1 MARQTKIELLIR
13 RGDDEGFE
21 LTEIPS
27 ALAYL
32 RYRPQRLAADQLEL
46 AQLPPGVDRR
56 VSWVLKNRTTERHLL
71 MTDQERFLWE
81 RMDGRTSLQDI
92 ATAYVLRYGA
102 FDFHLIPTLIAKLR
116 QADLLTLRPASRLR
130 EVLARNSKNPAVHVV
145 EAMLKGIEKLTVKS
159 RQVDRMVGGLYR
171 WGGFLLFSPLALM
184 AGVLL
189 SGVGIV
195 GALRLWPHA
204 AELAAPL
211 GSRPLL
217 MLLSVKLLL
226 FATMAVHQL
235 LHALAC
241 VHYGRRVQEF
251 GFTMLYGFV
260 PTFYA
265 DVTDIFMATRR
276 ARIVTAVA
284 GPLLHLYLGG
294 LWLWA
299 ASQMAPG
306 FLQSFT
312 AASGLVQWQAFLV
325 SLYPFC
331 FLEMDGYHVLVDL
344 LGLPTLKHD
353 AWRFVRHELWGRL
366 TGGLSLDRRETIWV
380 GYVFLSA
387 LSILAF
393 VLSHFWGAARVRG

>member
-1 MARQTKIELLIR
+1 
-13 RGDDEGFE
+13 
-21 LTEIPS
+21 
-27 ALAYL
+27 
-32 RYRPQRLAADQLEL
+32 
-46 AQLPPGVDRR
+46 
-56 VSWVLKNRTTERHLL
+56 
-71 MTDQERFLWE
+71 
-81 RMDGRTSLQDI
+81 
-92 ATAYVLRYGA
+92 
-102 FDFHLIPTLIAKLR
+102 
-116 QADLLTLRPASRLR
+116 
-130 EVLARNSKNPAVHVV
+130 
-145 EAMLKGIEKLTVKS
+145 
-159 RQVDRMVGGLYR
+159 
-171 WGGFLLFSPLALM
+171 
-184 AGVLL
+184 
-189 SGVGIV
+189 
-195 GALRLWPHA
+195 
-204 AELAAPL
+204 
-211 GSRPLL
+211 
-217 MLLSVKLLL
+217 
-226 FATMAVHQL
+226 
-235 LHALAC
+235 
-241 VHYGRRVQEF
+241 
-251 GFTMLYGFV
+251 MLYGFV

-353 AWRFVRHELWGRL
+353 AWRFVRHELPGRL
-366 TGGLSLDRRETIWV
+366 TGGLPLDRRETIWV